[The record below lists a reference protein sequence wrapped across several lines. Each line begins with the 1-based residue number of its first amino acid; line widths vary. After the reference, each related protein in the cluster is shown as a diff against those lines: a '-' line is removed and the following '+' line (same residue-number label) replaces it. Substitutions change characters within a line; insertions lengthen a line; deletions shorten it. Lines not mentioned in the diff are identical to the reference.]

1 MGDYAS
7 EKVAG
12 SEVSEHNII
21 LWFWEVSSHALIDIF
36 NNSAKYFVQSS
47 TNILKGIVT
56 VIFSNTPSKDVNAQL
71 KTN

>member
-36 NNSAKYFVQSS
+36 NNSAKYFVKS
-47 TNILKGIVT
+47 TNILKGT
-56 VIFSNTPSKDVNAQL
+56 VYE
-71 KTN
+71 